1 MVLILV
7 LVREELISE
16 DWDLVKRLLP
26 SDWQASARQCGAL
39 RRSRNVA
46 SAETLLRLILL
57 HVAGGLSL
65 RQTVV
70 RAEIFGWASLSDVAL
85 LKRLRAS
92 ANWLESLCWGLW
104 SSWDWP
110 PGVAPGRRWRIVDAT
125 TAQEPGATG
134 IDWRVHY
141 VVGLPSLACEFVA
154 VTNCRGAETLC
165 RIPVRPAD
173 VLLADRG
180 YSHRAGVDWVL
191 SQKADVIVRHQ
202 GPNFPLLESRSRAF
216 DLLSA
221 LRGLHQHEPGT
232 WKVCF
237 QYQERTWA
245 VWLHAVRK
253 SAAAAQHTREAL
265 RKEHGAGVQAQPL
278 ELGEY
283 VVVLPSLRPA
293 AVPAPA
299 VLGLYRGRWQI
310 ELVFKRL
317 KSLLGVGELA
327 KYDDASAKAWL
338 QAKLLTALLMER
350 LEREAFL
357 FSPWGYPLL
366 GTVGLAGVSRSARQ
380 LSASGGPGLVAA
392 PVAKTRREAEA
403 KTAGKA
409 PQTADADDAIS

>member
-1 MVLILV
+1 MLIIALM
-7 LVREELISE
+7 REELISE

-39 RRSRNVA
+39 RRTRNVD

-70 RAEIFGWASLSDVAL
+70 RAEVFGWASLSDVAL

-104 SSWDWP
+104 SSWEWP
-110 PGVAPGRRWRIVDAT
+110 PGVAQGRRWRIVDAT
-125 TAQEPGATG
+125 TAQEPGATSV
-134 IDWRVHY
+134 DWRVHY
-141 VVGLPSLACEFVA
+141 VVGLPSLACEFVS
-154 VTNCRGAETLC
+154 VTSFRGAETLC

-191 SQKADVIVRHQ
+191 SQKADVIVRHA
-202 GPNFPLLESRSRAF
+202 GPNFPLLDSRGKDF
-216 DLLSA
+216 DLLGA
-221 LRGLHQHEPGT
+221 LRALRQHEPGT
-232 WKVCF
+232 WSVRF
-237 QYQERTWA
+237 QYEERTWP

-253 SAAAAQHTREAL
+253 SATAAQHAKEAA
-265 RKEHGAGVQAQPL
+265 RKEYGAGVQAQTL
-278 ELGEY
+278 ELAEY
-283 VVVLPSLRPA
+283 VVVVTSLSPQVVSA
-293 AVPAPA
+293 LA
-299 VLGLYRGRWQI
+299 VLSLYRGRWQI

-327 KYDDASAKAWL
+327 KYDEDSAKAWL

-366 GTVGLAGVSRSARQ
+366 GTLGLAGVSRSAGQ
-380 LSASGGPGLVAA
+380 LSSGGGPGVVAE
-392 PVAKTRREAEA
+392 PVAETRRHDEAQAEGTPPQA
-403 KTAGKA
+403 AG
-409 PQTADADDAIS
+409 ADEPIS

>member
-1 MVLILV
+1 MRDQLV
-7 LVREELISE
+7 SQ
-16 DWDLVKRLLP
+16 DWDIVKGLLP
-26 SDWQASARQCGAL
+26 SDWELSARQCGAL
-39 RRSRNVA
+39 RRSRNVD

-65 RQTVV
+65 RQTVA
-70 RAEIFGWASLSDVAL
+70 RAQALGWASLSDVAL

-104 SSWDWP
+104 RAWDWP
-110 PGVAPGRRWRIVDAT
+110 QGMAAQGRRWRIVDAT
-125 TAQEPGATG
+125 TSQEPDATS

-141 VVGLPSLACEFVA
+141 VVGLPSLACDYVS
-154 VTNCRGAETLC
+154 VTNARAGETFC
-165 RIPVRPAD
+165 RIPVRRAD

-180 YSHRAGVDWVL
+180 YSHRAGIAWVL
-191 SQKADVIVRHQ
+191 SQNADVIVRHQ
-202 GPNFPLLESRSRAF
+202 GPNFPLQDRQGKAF

-221 LRGLHQHEPGT
+221 LRGLEQHQPGT
-232 WKVCF
+232 WKVQF
-237 QYQERTWA
+237 ESEQRTWP

-253 SAAAAQHTREAL
+253 SATAAQHAKEAL
-265 RKEHGAGVQAQPL
+265 RKEHGASVQAPTL
-278 ELGEY
+278 ELAEY
-283 VVVLPSLRPA
+283 VVVLTSLSPQDVSAIR
-293 AVPAPA
+293 

-327 KYDDASAKAWL
+327 KYDEDSAKAWL

-366 GTVGLAGVSRSARQ
+366 GTLALAGVSGSE
-380 LSASGGPGLVAA
+380 G
-392 PVAKTRREAEA
+392 
-403 KTAGKA
+403 
-409 PQTADADDAIS
+409 

>member
-1 MVLILV
+1 M
-7 LVREELISE
+7 REELISE

-26 SDWQASARQCGAL
+26 DDWQASARQCGAL
-39 RRSRNVA
+39 RRSRNVD

-70 RAEIFGWASLSDVAL
+70 RAEALGWASLSDVAL

-110 PGVAPGRRWRIVDAT
+110 AGVAQGRRWRIVDAT

-141 VVGLPSLACEFVA
+141 VVGLPSLACEFVS
-154 VTNCRGAETLC
+154 VTSFRGAETLC
-165 RIPVRPAD
+165 RIPVRPTD

-180 YSHRAGVDWVL
+180 YSHRAGVDWAL
-191 SQKADVIVRHQ
+191 SQQAAVIVRHQ
-202 GPNFPLLESRSRAF
+202 IPNFPLLDSQGRDFEV
-216 DLLSA
+216 LSA
-221 LRGLHQHEPGT
+221 LRGLHQHEPGS
-232 WKVCF
+232 WKVRF
-237 QYQERTWA
+237 QYQDRTWA

-253 SAAAAQHTREAL
+253 SAAAAQRAKETL
-265 RKEHGAGVQAQPL
+265 RKEHGADVQAQTL

-283 VVVLPSLRPA
+283 VVVLTSLNPK
-293 AVPAPA
+293 AVSATA

-327 KYDDASAKAWL
+327 KYDEDSAKSWL

-350 LEREAFL
+350 LEREAFF
-357 FSPWGYPLL
+357 FSPWGYPLP
-366 GTVGLAGVSRSARQ
+366 GTVELAGVSRSERQ
-380 LSASGGPGLVAA
+380 LSAGCGSRIVSEPI
-392 PVAKTRREAEA
+392 AKAWRNDETEA
-403 KTAGKA
+403 TGTSS
-409 PQTADADDAIS
+409 QTHGADESIS